1 MELVGSQ
8 TFPVHTIDTDIQM
21 TDYDLIRACLS
32 GNTGLFSGIITRY
45 KRLVYSTIF
54 NMVGDSPDTNDL
66 FQEVFLRA
74 YKSLRTYNPDY
85 RFATWL
91 MKITVNI
98 CLDRIR
104 QNKEQSTGED
114 VEEFADERLNPE
126 DHCIAVERQQ
136 RLRKAVAALPEQYR
150 VPLVLFHQ
158 EGLSYEAMVEITGEP
173 LTIIKNRLYRA
184 RLMLRDRLNPEKENA
199 S

>member
-1 MELVGSQ
+1 MELVGDQ
-8 TFPVHTIDTDIQM
+8 TFPMHTVETDIQ

-32 GNTGLFSGIITRY
+32 GNTELFSGIVTRY
-45 KRLVYSTIF
+45 KKLVYSTIF
-54 NMVGDSPDTNDL
+54 NIIGDSPDINDL

-74 YKSLRTYNPDY
+74 YRSLRTYNPDY

-91 MKITVNI
+91 MKITTNI

-104 QNKEQSTGED
+104 QNREQSVGEG

-126 DHCIAVERQQ
+126 DYCIAVERQQ
-136 RLRKAVAALPEQYR
+136 RMRKAVAALPEQYR

-158 EGLSYEAMVEITGEP
+158 EGCSYEALVEIIGEP

-184 RLMLRDRLNPEKENA
+184 RLMLRERLNPEKENA